1 MNVNLKQTYY
11 SATDG
16 LIPVTVSGKRLNAR
30 TSELVSFS
38 LTSIRE
44 LYRAKSGFYWLHVMV
59 SGIGHYI
66 APLTEKEAKLRIYM
80 IKNGGIS

>member
-59 SGIGHYI
+59 PGVGHYVG
-66 APLTEKEAKLRIYM
+66 LLDEKGARSIMALNEAEE
-80 IKNGGIS
+80 KN